1 MPARD
6 MGSQFYRG
14 RNQSYEPYS
23 NGNNDGRP
31 MIQGYPMYIRY
42 LTLGMY

>member
-14 RNQSYEPYS
+14 RNQGYEPYS

-31 MIQGYPMYIRY
+31 MIQGYPM
-42 LTLGMY
+42 